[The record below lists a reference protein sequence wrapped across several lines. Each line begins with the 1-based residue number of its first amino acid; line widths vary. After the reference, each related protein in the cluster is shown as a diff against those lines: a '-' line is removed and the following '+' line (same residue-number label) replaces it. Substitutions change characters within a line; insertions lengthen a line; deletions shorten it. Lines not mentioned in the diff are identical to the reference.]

1 MLGTHTSKVPPLLG
15 CLALVFCCGPAT
27 ASTQRGDAA
36 RIFGGSPVQGCG
48 WPSVASLGNCTGV
61 LVHPRVLLTAAH
73 CEPKAGIT
81 RAFLQSGEDSDESQ
95 VYELQRCESYPGFT
109 GAFGKGND
117 WAFCVLKEAA
127 KDIPIVP
134 VMTECEWVEWSRRS
148 LHDSTVLVGYGLSE
162 HGTAGIKRAVRV
174 PVRELLGDEIAA
186 GGDGRAGC
194 FGDSGGPAFVQLPDK
209 SWRVMGLISY
219 ARGACGSPEYLVSVP
234 AGLDW
239 IEESLAQEQID
250 ITPCTDQQGVWV
262 GGPYCA
268 NFPLDPGDPVCARGT
283 RIGGRTQSCTSAFFG
298 GTAASKKG
306 QSMLGPQGMAPPG
319 KASPNGPPLGA
330 APAAPADAAAD
341 SEQGGDFSMGCQL
354 NSDPRFFG
362 LLFAGLWGGFCRRRR

>member
-1 MLGTHTSKVPPLLG
+1 MLGTYTSKVLPLLG
-15 CLALVFCCGPAT
+15 YLALGVDCGRANAT
-27 ASTQRGDAA
+27 SQGEKQT
-36 RIFGGSPVQGCG
+36 IFGGSPVQGCG

-61 LVHPRVLLTAAH
+61 LVHPRVILTAAH
-73 CEPKAGIT
+73 CKAKAGTT
-81 RAFLQSGEDSDESQ
+81 RAVLQSGGTPSESRA
-95 VYELQRCESYPGFT
+95 YDLQRCESYPGFDGT
-109 GAFGKGND
+109 FGKGND
-117 WAFCVLKEAA
+117 WAFCVLKEKAQG
-127 KDIPIVP
+127 IPIVP

-162 HGTAGIKRAVRV
+162 LGTAGIKRSVRI
-174 PVRELLGDEIAA
+174 PIRELLGDEIAA
-186 GGDGRAGC
+186 GGEGKAGC

-234 AGLDW
+234 AGLHW
-239 IEESLAQEQID
+239 IEQALAQDQID

-268 NFPLDPGDPVCARGT
+268 DFPLDPAGPTCARGT

-306 QSMLGPQGMAPPG
+306 QSMLGPQGAVPTD
-319 KASPNGPPLGA
+319 KAVANGPQPGS
-330 APAAPADAAAD
+330 APVAPADAAAD
-341 SEQGGDFSMGCQL
+341 AEKGDEFSMGCHVQ
-354 NSDPRFFG
+354 PRVQHAWLFG
-362 LLFAGLWGGFCRRRR
+362 VLLAGLGLSRRRS